1 MCDVSP
7 SFIRWSLPTARL
19 VHKCDECGLRIMPE
33 EEYVAATGCW
43 DGEVSTYKAHVL
55 CDMLA
60 SQINRDDDGC
70 RPLGALREVAGDVN
84 LSPLHARWFQAL
96 TGWDP

>member
-7 SFIRWSLPTARL
+7 SFIRWSRPKARL
-19 VHKCDECGLRIMPE
+19 AHRCDECLKPIMPG

-60 SQINRDDDGC
+60 IQISRDDDGC
-70 RPLGALREVAGDVN
+70 RMLGDLLEVAGDVS
-84 LSPLHARWFQAL
+84 LSPLHARWFRAL
-96 TGWDP
+96 TGWAP